1 MTRVALGNVLV
12 ARGHLFRLVAGC
24 GAIWGDGRIDYVW
37 VVGVQVKMY
46 GEVFGVV
53 IVCVWRECMSQVIE
67 I

>member
-1 MTRVALGNVLV
+1 MTRVVLGNVLV
-12 ARGHLFRLVAGC
+12 VRGHLFRLVTGC
-24 GAIWGDGRIDYVW
+24 GAIWGDGRIDDVW

-53 IVCVWRECMSQVIE
+53 IVCVRREYMSQLIE